1 MARKWLLVLSF
12 LILPSLA
19 RAQSTTVSG
28 QVTDSGGQAWNNGTL
43 TATFVSNPNYP
54 TFPQYVWT
62 GGALSSTYTG
72 TLNGTGGYS
81 ISMSSNT
88 AITPVGSMWQFQFCP
103 AATSPCFELASVTV
117 TGATQTLNATPSAI
131 SIPAGSSTTAYADSE
146 VVGTAIGQQYYNIT
160 SGTIKVCQALPCASN
175 WVSLGAGGTVTS
187 VTATGP
193 IVSTGGST
201 PVISCPTC
209 STGGGTIAGTVTT
222 FHIPYASASNTL
234 SDTIGSAVT
243 GATGAITLTAG
254 ADTTTQL
261 SLAAHSA
268 TQSASQLDINASSA
282 GSATG
287 VPFAV
292 RGKGTG
298 SWTPSGGAILT
309 EFLEDNS
316 GNEPTGW
323 TVRNLNAVGSAGVL
337 SGISAYVDDNGVSSI
352 TGGNAVGDS
361 NGLYANISFAANPS
375 LYGATS
381 FNGGLGI
388 TVEANGRSNQV
399 PFTIWSATQSVGS
412 SNGDML
418 DITRGTTPGFPLAGF
433 DTCGTAS
440 TAATCKLF
448 FAGTTSGKATI
459 SAAAVAGTPCTFLL
473 PAVSPTAGQVLNS
486 AAPSSGACQ
495 TSWGTIGS
503 TVCSTCVLTGQTNV
517 YGAFL
522 QDFSAATMEIPEAA
536 GFTANVDSTIGLD
549 TTANAVHLWVNNADS
564 LSVSEAAGITANVIP
579 KSLDATH
586 GLITAS
592 LATDNGSTFSY
603 SGANGISTTSDGVH
617 AGQISLVGNTTN
629 PAVPANTA
637 GIVGPALA
645 SFTAYSLQLPS
656 TGPTNA
662 LPLLSCA
669 TPASS
674 VSACT
679 FVANSGLA
687 PAFNTITSGTNT
699 TAAMVVG
706 TGASF
711 KSTPELDIGAVGTS
725 GVLGLVGTTSGKATI
740 TAPAVAGTSTNAIVL
755 SNTLNVADGTVT
767 RTAYGHVVN
776 LGDGIWFRGSGAF
789 DIAVN
794 GATVIET
801 GGSAVIRLLSTGVW
815 AFASGAPDATSAD
828 TGLSRDSAGVIDVGN
843 GTAADVTGTIKSGK
857 YATGTNCSSSASP
870 AVCGSAA
877 AGSVVV
883 AAAGTTVVV
892 NTTAVTA
899 NSQIFLQYDSSL
911 GTKLSVTCNATE
923 PALYGV
929 TARTGGTSFTIT
941 ATSPVTNPAC
951 FSFFIVN

>member
-1 MARKWLLVLSF
+1 MKKILQIAVLVLCVSSVARGQQKLPLTASATTCTTTNTAC
-12 LILPSLA
+12 LIYGIDSTNGGATFTIGSNSGNTVQFEASGDAGATWVALSVTPSN
-19 RAQSTTVSG
+19 STTT
-28 QVTDSGGQAWNNGTL
+28 VTSTTGTGTWQANVAGYT
-43 TATFVSNPNYP
+43 TVRMRCSTFVSGSA
-54 TFPQYVWT
+54 VV
-62 GGALSSTYTG
+62 
-72 TLNGTGGYS
+72 S
-81 ISMSSNT
+81 I
-88 AITPVGSMWQFQFCP
+88 ITS
-103 AATSPCFELASVTV
+103 LAS
-117 TGATQTLNATPSAI
+117 AR
-131 SIPAGSSTTAYADSE
+131 AG
-146 VVGTAIGQQYYNIT
+146 GG
-160 SGTIKVCQALPCASN
+160 G
-175 WVSLGAGGTVTS
+175 GGGGTVTA
-187 VTATGP
+187 VTGTGP
-193 IVSTGGST
+193 IVSSGGAT
-201 PVISCPTC
+201 PAISCPTC
-209 STGGGTIAGTVTT
+209 NTSGATIAGTVTT

-243 GATGAITLTAG
+243 GATGAIALTAG

-298 SWTPSGGAILT
+298 SWTPAGGTMLV
-309 EFLEDNS
+309 EFLEDSS
-316 GNEPTGW
+316 GTEPVGW
-323 TVRNLNAVGSAGVL
+323 AVRNLNAVGSSGVL
-337 SGISAYVDDNGVSSI
+337 SGISAFVDDNGVSSI

-361 NGLYANISFAANPS
+361 NGLYANVTFAANPS
-375 LYGATS
+375 LYGAAS
-381 FNGGLGI
+381 VAGGLGI
-388 TVEANGRSNQV
+388 TIEANGRSNQI
-399 PFTIWSATQSVGS
+399 PLTIWSATQSVGS

-473 PAVSPTAGQVLNS
+473 PTVSPTAGIFLNT

-495 TSWGTIGS
+495 TVWDTLLVDSGS
-503 TVCSTCVLTGQTNV
+503 TL
-517 YGAFL
+517 
-522 QDFSAATMEIPEAA
+522 
-536 GFTANVDSTIGLD
+536 
-549 TTANAVHLWVNNADS
+549 
-564 LSVSEAAGITANVIP
+564 
-579 KSLDATH
+579 
-586 GLITAS
+586 
-592 LATDNGSTFSY
+592 SY

-706 TGASF
+706 TGASL
-711 KSTPELDIGAVGTS
+711 KSTPEFDIGAVGTN
-725 GVLGLVGTTSGKATI
+725 GVLGLNGTTSGTAKF
-740 TAPAVAGTSTNAIVL
+740 TAPAVAGTSTNGVTMTNVL
-755 SNTLNVADGTVT
+755 LGPLGAVGTPTYSSSTNAGDGMWFRSSGTV
-767 RTAYGHVVN
+767 
-776 LGDGIWFRGSGAF
+776 
-789 DIAVN
+789 DISTN
-794 GATVIET
+794 
-801 GGSAVIRLLSTGVW
+801 GSAQEDFAGGGTIKASSTGVW
-815 AFASGAPDATSAD
+815 AFASGDPSITGPD
-828 TGLSRDSAGVIDVGN
+828 TGISRISAGVVGVGN
-843 GTAADVTGTIKSGK
+843 GTAANVTGTIEPGK
-857 YATGTNCSSSASP
+857 YATGTNCSSSAAP

-883 AAAGTTVVV
+883 AAAGTTVTV

-899 NSQIFLQYDSSL
+899 NSQIFVMYDSSL